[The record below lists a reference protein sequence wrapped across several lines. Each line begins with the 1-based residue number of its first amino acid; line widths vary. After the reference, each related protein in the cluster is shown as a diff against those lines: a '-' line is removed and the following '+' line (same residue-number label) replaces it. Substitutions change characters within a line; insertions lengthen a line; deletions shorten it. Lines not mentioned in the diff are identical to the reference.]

1 MSISPAAGGRI
12 IMNILESAIAIQ
24 DQIKEYRHHIHRN
37 PEIGFYL
44 PKTAAYVQEKL
55 AEMGIE
61 SQLCGGPIDD
71 KVRQK
76 FVAAGFPDMA
86 ESTGVVATIGHGE
99 PCFMLRADMDALPM
113 TETPDLVDFTSEIPG
128 VAHMCG
134 HDAHTAML
142 LGAAKLLKERENEL
156 KGTVKLMF
164 QTGEECGCGS
174 RLMIEHGLLEN
185 PKVDAAF
192 AIHVMSEQELG
203 TVGFTPGITSAAMD
217 TFMVKIKGRGGHSS
231 TPHLC
236 IDPLMIANQLY
247 TTLNLLPGREIDPRE
262 TIALT
267 SGRAGGGTA
276 VNIIPDE
283 AEVMVAARTFNRE
296 VTHHIVERIP
306 EIVDHT
312 VKMWRGSYDMIDFHT
327 PSTYNDEALCDEL
340 RPSIEEVMGKDKVY
354 VAPCMAGTEDFG
366 YVGEEIPA
374 MYATLG
380 VGGKGA
386 APMHNPSMFVDESML
401 AYGTALH
408 VTVAVN
414 WLENHSK

>member
-1 MSISPAAGGRI
+1 MT
-12 IMNILESAIAIQ
+12 ILESALAIQ
-24 DQIKEYRHHIHRN
+24 EEIKEFRHHIHRN

-44 PKTAAYVQEKL
+44 PETAKYVQEKL

-61 SQLCGGPIDD
+61 SKLCGGPLDD
-71 KVRQK
+71 AFRKK
-76 FVAAGFPDMA
+76 FVSAGFPDMEA
-86 ESTGVVATIGHGE
+86 STGVVATIGHGE
-99 PCFMLRADMDALPM
+99 PCIMLRADMDALPM
-113 TETPDLVDFTSEIPG
+113 TETPGIVDFTSENPKA
-128 VAHMCG
+128 AHMCG
-134 HDAHTAML
+134 HDTHTAML
-142 LGAAKLLKERENEL
+142 LGAAKILKERESEL

-174 RLMIEHGLLEN
+174 RLMIESGVMEN
-185 PKVDAAF
+185 PHVDAAF
-192 AIHVMSEQELG
+192 AIHVMSEQEVG
-203 TVGFTPGITSAAMD
+203 TLGFTRGITSAAMD

-262 TIALT
+262 TVALT

-283 AEVMVAARTFNRE
+283 AEVMVAARTFNRD
-296 VTHHIVERIP
+296 VTNHLVSRIP

-312 VKMWRGSYDMIDFHT
+312 VKMWRGEYEMIDFHT

-340 RPSIEEVMGKDKVY
+340 LPYLEEIMGEGKVY
-354 VAPCMAGTEDFG
+354 EAPCMAGTEDFG
-366 YVGEEIPA
+366 YVGVEVPA

-401 AYGTALH
+401 PYGTALH
-408 VTVAVN
+408 AAVAIN
-414 WLENHSK
+414 WLNNHSK

>member
-1 MSISPAAGGRI
+1 MT
-12 IMNILESAIAIQ
+12 ILESALAIE

-37 PEIGFYL
+37 PEVGFYL

-61 SQLCGGPIDD
+61 SEICGGPIDD
-71 KVRQK
+71 AFRQK
-76 FVAAGFPDMA
+76 FIAAGFPDMA

-99 PCFMLRADMDALPM
+99 PCIMLRADMDALPM
-113 TETPDLVDFTSEIPG
+113 TEAEGLVDFRSEVPG
-128 VAHMCG
+128 MAHMCG

-142 LGAAKLLKERENEL
+142 LGAAKLLKDRESEL

-174 RLMIEHGLLEN
+174 RLMIDHGLMEN
-185 PKVDAAF
+185 PHVDAAF
-192 AIHVMSEQELG
+192 AIHVMADQEVG
-203 TVGFTPGITSAAMD
+203 TLGFTPGITSAAMD
-217 TFMVKIKGRGGHSS
+217 TFMVKIKGKGGHSS

-262 TIALT
+262 TVALT
-267 SGRAGGGTA
+267 SGKAGGGTA
-276 VNIIPDE
+276 VNIIPDT
-283 AEVMVAARTFNRE
+283 ADVLVAARTFNRD
-296 VTHHIVERIP
+296 VTHHMVERIP

-312 VKMWRGSYDMIDFHT
+312 VKMWRGDYEMLDFHT
-327 PSTYNDEALCDEL
+327 PSTYNDETLCEEL
-340 RPSIEEVMGKDKVY
+340 KPYLDEVMGEGKVY
-354 VAPCMAGTEDFG
+354 NAPCMAGTEDFG
-366 YVGEEIPA
+366 YVGDVVPSVF
-374 MYATLG
+374 ATLG